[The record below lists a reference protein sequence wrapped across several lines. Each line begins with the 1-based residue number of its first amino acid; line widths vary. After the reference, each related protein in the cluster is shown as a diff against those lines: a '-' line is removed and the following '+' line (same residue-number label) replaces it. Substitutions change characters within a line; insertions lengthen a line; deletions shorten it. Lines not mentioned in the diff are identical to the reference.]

1 MLANTR
7 KILAD
12 LWSVSY
18 EFMVSPICLFY
29 PSHPL
34 PCFQPSYIPSLRHRL
49 IWNSRP
55 SLLSCAGITGALLRQ
70 PGHLCLGAKGSSRSC
85 GWRGSLGMF
94 CEVECLQGVQ
104 LSHSLCFSALW
115 LIRHCCFAL
124 ICWLRIVEA
133 NPRKFNLDATE
144 LSIRK
149 AFITS
154 TRQIVRVRSTPC
166 CVVSAR
172 DRHTGQKP
180 PSATAQQADSQT
192 T

>member
-94 CEVECLQGVQ
+94 CEVECLQGVWVISFLVFQ
-104 LSHSLCFSALW
+104 CPMAYQALLFCLNLLATHS
-115 LIRHCCFAL
+115 
-124 ICWLRIVEA
+124 
-133 NPRKFNLDATE
+133 
-144 LSIRK
+144 
-149 AFITS
+149 
-154 TRQIVRVRSTPC
+154 
-166 CVVSAR
+166 
-172 DRHTGQKP
+172 
-180 PSATAQQADSQT
+180 
-192 T
+192 